1 MIETPCVKI
10 CTLDAD
16 RNICIGCGRT
26 VAEIAA
32 WGTMS
37 TAERERLMSELP
49 ARTAAYGRACAHTIP
64 VAQ

>member
-10 CTLDAD
+10 CTLDAG
-16 RNICIGCGRT
+16 RNLCLGCGRT

-32 WGTMS
+32 WGGMS
-37 TAERERLMSELP
+37 AAERARLMSELP
-49 ARTAAYGRACAHTIP
+49 ARMAAYRRACADTTA